1 MPETECNWINVYFKL
16 QKKKLHLTF
25 LEVLMVIGNCRHKSV
40 LKAAT
45 QINALIYL
53 FIEIYFNYW
62 IRHGVTT
69 RWQGMKQD

>member
-1 MPETECNWINVYFKL
+1 MPETECNCINVYFKL

-25 LEVLMVIGNCRHKSV
+25 LEVLMLIGNCRHKSV

-53 FIEIYFNYW
+53 FIELYFNY
-62 IRHGVTT
+62 
-69 RWQGMKQD
+69 